1 MSETARKV
9 IELVNGQWMPSD
21 YQRAEAGRELARRVE
36 RVLALHQPV
45 RESIGLPPSAAPR
58 CLTCRSV
65 SWPCATIRALDGA
78 E

>member
-9 IELVNGQWMPSD
+9 IELVNGQWGPSD

-36 RVLALHQPV
+36 RVLAECDSV
-45 RESIGLPPSAAPR
+45 RADAMRWGNGLELASKIKR
-58 CLTCRSV
+58 L
-65 SWPCATIRALDGA
+65 LDGA